1 MIFDKLVKKIL
12 SEEYELVG
20 TCVEYC
26 NDDGNEIQQI
36 VRQDD
41 LSYEEDTYYHDPELE
56 ISKEQFKE
64 LTGIDV
70 PKDYFTGYNSDYG
83 IVFYYNPETDIHNFY
98 KKL

>member
-41 LSYEEDTYYHDPELE
+41 LSYGEDTYYHDPELE

-64 LTGIDV
+64 LTGVEV
-70 PKDYFTGYNSDYG
+70 PKYYFTGYNRDYD
-83 IVFYYNPETDIHNFY
+83 IVFDYNPETDIHNFY
-98 KKL
+98 KNI